1 MGQVRKALQPPA
13 RPAGIKVRKGFRM
26 ETFPPALALAFVLA
40 FIGFGQW
47 LRQQRRMMIH
57 RERLTAIEK
66 GVELPPVEREAFR
79 ISFDVQRVLLLFGL
93 IWISIGI
100 AFFLVFSTM
109 LSHPTEFTK
118 DVPYGIQYVGVG
130 MIGIGLSHLIAHVLG
145 RNQAV

>member
-26 ETFPPALALAFVLA
+26 ETFAPALALAFVLA

-57 RERLTAIEK
+57 RERLAAIEK

-118 DVPYGIQYVGVG
+118 DVPYGIQYVGVA
-130 MIGIGLSHLIAHVLG
+130 MIGIGLSHLIAYVAG